1 MMRYLILLALL
12 LCLPVR
18 GEAWQVVGGGASGGG
33 TVTVLDD
40 YLYEESTTSIANHT
54 PAPGPGGDWTTIG
67 SDENYIQVGSD
78 SKAKPASTVTAA
90 FAVSAS
96 SPFTLGDVTA
106 TGRANTAASS
116 RNFSACLCSNSAFSS
131 ISGVDGYCGYING
144 LGSLVLTLVTDGVV
158 TGIATGGGCTG
169 FSIAD
174 EYDLILT
181 ASSDNYYSVTLKSGE
196 TTVCSVSPTQD
207 TTLPGAKYPGMA
219 IRHNYAWVSD
229 IKGVSSD

>member
-1 MMRYLILLALL
+1 MRYLILIALL

-40 YLYEESTTSIANHT
+40 DLYETSATSIANHT
-54 PAPGPGGDWTTIG
+54 PAPGPGGDWTTIA
-67 SDENYIQVGSD
+67 SDTNYIQVDSG
-78 SKAKPASTVTAA
+78 SKAKPVSTVTAA

-96 SPFTLGDVTA
+96 SPFTLGDVIA

-116 RNFSACLCSNSAFSS
+116 RNFSACLWSNSAFSS
-131 ISGVDGYCGYING
+131 ISGVDGYCGYIDG
-144 LGSLVLTLVTDGVV
+144 VGSLVLNRVADGISTLL
-158 TGIATGGGCTG
+158 ATGGPCTG
-169 FSIAD
+169 FSISN

-207 TTLPGAKYPGMA
+207 ATLPGAKYPGMA

-229 IKGVSSD
+229 IKGVSGD